1 MFLASSGRT
10 TLRHMAHSQVQQLRE
25 LRMYVCSFCKLIM
38 FLVPP
43 ICFVRAS
50 VSVRTMNAAAARAD
64 DDEALKGPVLSEV
77 TDGFRSS

>member
-1 MFLASSGRT
+1 
-10 TLRHMAHSQVQQLRE
+10 MAHSQVQQLRE

-50 VSVRTMNAAAARAD
+50 VSVRTMKAAAARAD

-77 TDGFRSS
+77 TDGFRSSLGRNVETS